1 MRRVLTMIPL
11 LAAVAAGCESLAG
24 PRNGR
29 QAPLTEL
36 PRALTVAERDVI
48 RASNGFAFDIL
59 RETVA
64 RAEESNI
71 FLSPLSASM
80 ALGMTMN
87 GAVDETYDGMR
98 RALGF
103 GDLDRAGINASYRG
117 LIDLLRGLDRGV
129 EMRVANSIW
138 AADGFTFHQTFFD
151 EAKRYFDAEVAT
163 LDFGSPAA
171 VATINEWAARNTNNR
186 IPKVLDGIDPDL
198 VMILMNAIYFNGQW
212 TDRFDR
218 ARTGPAPFQG
228 LDGAPLEVQMMRR
241 SGGAR
246 MARVADAVVLELP
259 YGRDAFAMTV
269 VLPDPGV
276 RVDDIIASL
285 DADVWDAWLGDLM
298 PTEVEVGLPRF
309 RLEYETIM
317 NEPLM
322 ALGMERAFTS
332 AADFSRMSP
341 AGKELEIAFVKQN
354 TFLDV
359 HEEGTEAA
367 AVTTVG
373 MRVTSA
379 PPSIVVDRPFVL
391 AIRERFSGTIL
402 FLGRIGAPGR

>member
-1 MRRVLTMIPL
+1 MRRTLTMIPL
-11 LAAVAAGCESLAG
+11 LAAVAAGCESLSG

-29 QAPLTEL
+29 PEPLTEL
-36 PRALTVAERDVI
+36 PRALTVSERHVI
-48 RASNGFAFDIL
+48 QASNAFAFDIL
-59 RETVA
+59 RETVLREDEA
-64 RAEESNI
+64 NV

-87 GAVDETYDGMR
+87 GAVGETYDGMR

-103 GDLDRAGINASYRG
+103 GDLERADINASYRD

-129 EMRVANSIW
+129 EMRLANSIW
-138 AADGFTFHQTFFD
+138 AADGFTFHQAFFD
-151 EAKRYFDAEVAT
+151 EVRRYFDAEVAT

-171 VATINEWAARNTNNR
+171 VATINAWAARNTNNR
-186 IPKVLDGIDPDL
+186 IPKVLEQIDPDL

-218 ARTGPAPFQG
+218 ARTEAAPFQA
-228 LDGAPLEVQMMRR
+228 LDGESLQVQMMRR

-246 MARVADAVVLELP
+246 MARVPDAVVLELP
-259 YGRDAFAMTV
+259 YGRDAFAMTI

-276 RVDDIIASL
+276 HVDDMIASL
-285 DADVWDAWLGDLM
+285 DADTWNSWLQHLAAAD
-298 PTEVEVGLPRF
+298 VEIGLPRF

-317 NEPLM
+317 NEPLK
-322 ALGMERAFTS
+322 ALGMERAFS
-332 AADFSRMSP
+332 RAADFSRMSP
-341 AGKELEIAFVKQN
+341 AGDELEIAFVKQN

-373 MRVTSA
+373 VRVTSA
-379 PPSIVVDRPFVL
+379 PPSIVVDRPFVM

-402 FLGRIGAPGR
+402 FVGRIGAPGH